1 MAWEIRISPL
11 VKCLMFNIQCA
22 LNIGKHVNV
31 NSLQV
36 HGMMPI
42 SLSRLTFVCH
52 CNGCLAPTVT
62 KFGLCGA
69 WHLVIECKL
78 EFCPGSLI

>member
-11 VKCLMFNIQCA
+11 VKFLVFNVQRT
-22 LNIGKHVNV
+22 LQIGKHVSV

-36 HGMMPI
+36 YGMMRI

-52 CNGCLAPTVT
+52 CNGCLAATVT
-62 KFGLCGA
+62 KFG
-69 WHLVIECKL
+69 
-78 EFCPGSLI
+78 FCVALQLLASGH

>member
-11 VKCLMFNIQCA
+11 VKFLMFNIQCA

-36 HGMMPI
+36 YGMMRI

-69 WHLVIECKL
+69 LQLLASGH
-78 EFCPGSLI
+78 